1 MTVYGYARVSS
12 ADQNPALQTEA
23 LEAAR
28 CEVHVETGSG
38 AKTDRPVL
46 IALLARMQPGDA
58 LVSWKF
64 DRIGRDAWHLLSI
77 VRELEARGCVYRSLT
92 EGLDSSTTFGRFGLQ
107 ILAAVAEM
115 ERQTTRERQRAGIV
129 AARRAGRAHGR
140 PHALAPETVEQARA
154 MVGAG
159 SSMNRAARA
168 LRVPRSTLQRAL
180 RLPFFGSLTADGRHA
195 GSCAVRP
202 GRADNSRG

>member
-1 MTVYGYARVSS
+1 MSLLGYARVSS
-12 ADQNPALQTEA
+12 GDQNPQLQIDALT
-23 LEAAR
+23 AAG
-28 CEVHVETGSG
+28 CAVHMETGSG
-38 AKTDRPVL
+38 ARTDRPVL
-46 IALLARMQPGDA
+46 AALLAGMQPGDI

-64 DRIGRDAWHLLSI
+64 DRIGRDAWHLLSL

-115 ERQTTRERQRAGIV
+115 ERATTRERQRAGIA

-140 PHALAPETVEQARA
+140 PQALPPETVEQARS

-159 SSMNRAARA
+159 SSINRAARA

-180 RLPFFGSLTADGRHA
+180 KA
-195 GSCAVRP
+195 
-202 GRADNSRG
+202 